1 MRAPKTLKSLGS
13 LEGIQ
18 TVFLQPLT
26 TPSDSKPDVSEP
38 VVTWSGL
45 SQVKIVEYSDLEPPI
60 RPIKTITLPSISSL
74 IPTIKEQEKPVS
86 AVQSQKQELA
96 LETLD
101 KIDVSKLN
109 ESIVQ
114 KKGGYSLQ
122 NLKIFAKQLG
132 IKANQP
138 KPVLARQILDRI
150 KLKEK

>member
-1 MRAPKTLKSLGS
+1 
-13 LEGIQ
+13 
-18 TVFLQPLT
+18 
-26 TPSDSKPDVSEP
+26 
-38 VVTWSGL
+38 L
-45 SQVKIVEYSDLEPPI
+45 SQVKVVEYSNLDTPI
-60 RPIKTITLPSISSL
+60 RPIKTIILPSISSL
-74 IPTIKEQEKPVS
+74 ISLIKEQEKPVS
-86 AVQSQKQELA
+86 IVQLQKQELA

-101 KIDVSKLN
+101 KIDVGKLN

-122 NLKIFAKQLG
+122 NLKLFAKQLG